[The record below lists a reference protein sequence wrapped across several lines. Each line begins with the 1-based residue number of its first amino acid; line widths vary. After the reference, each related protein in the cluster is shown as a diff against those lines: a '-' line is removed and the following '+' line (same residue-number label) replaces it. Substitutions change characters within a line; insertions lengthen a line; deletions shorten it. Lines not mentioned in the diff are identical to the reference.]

1 MSFLCGA
8 WWRHLSCD
16 SPTSLT
22 QWPVCSAVSLIF
34 MCQVRRICFCFW
46 THRFLEGR
54 AGFDT
59 RDRVCQTFPPVLTF
73 LCVWTCLYQRSG
85 SSPTLWSHP
94 IVLDQSWQ
102 TCLAQGT
109 NDWSVWKGSGYTTT
123 AVKIL
128 NIKLFIFFYF
138 YFFAT
143 RHVTSHPDCVNLL
156 LYCTSVIRPNNIRQL
171 YFKYT
176 NTASM
181 WSRSWIAHS
190 EGQIFS
196 RML

>member
-1 MSFLCGA
+1 MEIIFKDAKKFLAFLSFLCGA

-34 MCQVRRICFCFW
+34 MCKVRRICFCFW

-54 AGFDT
+54 AGFDSG
-59 RDRVCQTFPPVLTF
+59 DGVCQTFPPVLTF

-128 NIKLFIFFYF
+128 NIKLFIFFIFFFLLPDMWHHILIVLTCYF
-138 YFFAT
+138 T
-143 RHVTSHPDCVNLL
+143 VHLS
-156 LYCTSVIRPNNIRQL
+156 S
-171 YFKYT
+171 
-176 NTASM
+176 
-181 WSRSWIAHS
+181 
-190 EGQIFS
+190 GQTT
-196 RML
+196 